1 MPAVMNSG
9 VRVHYEIEG
18 SGPPLILQHGWTG
31 SLDYWRD
38 FGYCQ
43 PLRNTHQLILI
54 DARGHGQSSIPQRD
68 EDYTMQ
74 LMASDVLAV
83 LDSLALERAK
93 FFGYSMGGWVGFHLG
108 IGNPHRFDS
117 MIIGGAHPYAE
128 DLSGLRQIAD
138 LGGSAIVGFWEAVG
152 ARLSDGVRDQLAH
165 FPNLPLRAVVRNDVP
180 DLSPS
185 LQKMQMPALI
195 YAGDQDSRYQG
206 VKDCVRDMPNAQWV
220 SIPGLDHLAAF
231 VRSDL
236 VLPHVH
242 AFLEHHRA
250 ATRV

>member
-74 LMASDVLAV
+74 LMA
-83 LDSLALERAK
+83 RARRSRLVGTRTREV
-93 FFGYSMGGWVGFHLG
+93 FRLLNGRLGWISPWHWKPAPVRLNDYWRCSPLCRRFKRPSPDCRPRRLR
-108 IGNPHRFDS
+108 HRR
-117 MIIGGAHPYAE
+117 
-128 DLSGLRQIAD
+128 L
-138 LGGSAIVGFWEAVG
+138 LGGCRRTPKRWGTG
-152 ARLSDGVRDQLAH
+152 
-165 FPNLPLRAVVRNDVP
+165 
-180 DLSPS
+180 
-185 LQKMQMPALI
+185 PAGPFSKF
-195 YAGDQDSRYQG
+195 ATESR
-206 VKDCVRDMPNAQWV
+206 
-220 SIPGLDHLAAF
+220 S
-231 VRSDL
+231 S
-236 VLPHVH
+236 
-242 AFLEHHRA
+242 E
-250 ATRV
+250 